1 MIILDAAEN
10 FLPLTKRKI
19 FRTRG
24 EFLRRKEVL
33 TLELKPNEKSV
44 LEQVYGKIV
53 TDSGYSANKITKIRE
68 ITSDEA
74 QFFERKTFASP
85 HFCVQTLYK
94 VRGEIKPI
102 QFNRAVNSL
111 LEEDENFRA
120 NFCNVGTRTVKVIFE
135 KHTTL
140 SEIIFRMLRL
150 DGDELDETLTK
161 IMEADRRKGFD
172 LQRDYLIRFSVFQT
186 APNEAAVLVTMSQ
199 LIADRFSDNNFFSA
213 VLDGVKYKKISPPPS
228 TSQTTYMEMRVRDYW
243 LEVLK
248 NLPPLPK
255 VPYAK
260 EISGEYRE
268 QAYRM
273 KIPAEILSDLR
284 VRTQGSRAMLMVA
297 LQTAWGFLLQAM
309 NNSSD
314 TIFCQLVSKTSA
326 NGKFALNLMPVR
338 LKSDWGATLENL
350 VGQQFKQLVVSQPY
364 SSFDWAEEQKQT
376 SRRGKLFDHFLSFL
390 DFKAE
395 EKFYSQVQSAPEGII
410 VARNFWDAQRMKLGV
425 YFQYTEKN
433 LSVTFQYDGNQ
444 FFLDAGERLAETYAL
459 VLRRMLVYWNAP
471 FKEFMENLKDQIFIG
486 LESVAQFQR
495 QDEKKIIADFVS
507 KNKILQ
513 GEKVGTAQLFSDAKI
528 LTRFEGDRLSGDT
541 LDKNLVFVVE
551 GKIARNLETGDGW
564 FNTLDIVKA
573 GGWLNETV
581 FLQKRR
587 AIISAEVLT
596 EKATLMLVPLTKM
609 EEIIRERPDLHHS
622 ILRHALQQMEKYQ
635 TLWLQS

>member
-1 MIILDAAEN
+1 ME
-10 FLPLTKRKI
+10 
-19 FRTRG
+19 
-24 EFLRRKEVL
+24 LR
-33 TLELKPNEKSV
+33 PDEKNV
-44 LEQVYGKIV
+44 LEQVYGKIAG
-53 TDSGYSANKITKIRE
+53 DSGYSANGIKKINELTA
-68 ITSDEA
+68 DEA

-94 VRGEIKPI
+94 VRGEVKPM

-111 LEEDENFRA
+111 LEVDENFRA
-120 NFCNVGTRTVKVIFE
+120 NYCNVGTRTVKIIFK
-135 KHTTL
+135 KHATL
-140 SEIIFRMLRL
+140 PEVVFRMLRL
-150 DGDELDETLTK
+150 EGDELDETLTK

-172 LQRDYLIRFSVFQT
+172 LQHDYLIRFSVFQT
-186 APNEAAVLVTMSQ
+186 APSEAAVLVTMSQ

-213 VLDGVKYKKISPPPS
+213 VLEGGAYKKISPPHS
-228 TSQTTYMEMRVRDYW
+228 NFQTTYMEQRVRDYW
-243 LEVLK
+243 TEVLK
-248 NLPPLPK
+248 NLPKTPK

-260 EISGEYRE
+260 EISGEFHE
-268 QAYRM
+268 MAYRM

-284 VRTQGSRAMLMVA
+284 VRSQGSRAMLMVA
-297 LQTAWGFLLQAM
+297 LQTAWGFLLQVM

-314 TIFCQLVSKTSA
+314 TVFCQLVSKTSA

-338 LKSDWGATLENL
+338 LKSDGGTTLENL
-350 VGQQFKQLVVSQPY
+350 IGQQFKQLVVSQPY
-364 SSFDWAEEQKQT
+364 SSFDWEEIQP
-376 SRRGKLFDHFLSFL
+376 RRGKLFDHFLSFL

-433 LSVTFQYDGNQ
+433 LAVTFQYDANQ
-444 FFLDAGERLAETYAL
+444 FFPDAGERLADTYAL

-471 FKEFMENLKDQIFIG
+471 FTEFMENLKEQIFTG
-486 LESVAQFQR
+486 LEGVAQFHH

-513 GEKVGTAQLFSDAKI
+513 GEYVGTAQLFSDAKI
-528 LTRFEGDRLSGDT
+528 LTRFEGDRISGDT

-551 GKIARNLETGDGW
+551 GKLARSIDTGDGW

-573 GGWLNETV
+573 DGWLNETV

-587 AIISAEVLT
+587 ATISAEVLT
-596 EKATLMLVPLTKM
+596 EKATLMLVPLAKM
-609 EEIIRERPDLHHS
+609 EEILRDRPDIS
-622 ILRHALQQMEKYQ
+622 RAILRHALQQMEKYQ